1 MAITLIT
8 GKPGSFKTAYVM
20 ETALKLISEG
30 SDCYFCNFRGLSQEF
45 NILDN
50 FADWEKLPDG
60 SKIFIDEIQEFTRDV
75 KTNAKTE
82 ELPPHFTS
90 LEKHRHRGMD
100 FYIVTQHPLFIHTH
114 IRRLVDE
121 HRHFVRTKG
130 VPFATQRIWQHVCD
144 KPEDYR
150 EASLQSGCQTVTFKP
165 NKRVFSHYESTVV
178 DTHSTFKLPPKLK
191 IVGTLCA
198 IGLLAFGLLTYK
210 VYNSMS
216 SKLDTNPTEQIN
228 HVQPVQSNSLP
239 EVKPE
244 VLSSINSPVL
254 DSSND
259 YNPDLPFQNRV
270 YSYPKFSDVPQ
281 ISGCISDDKT
291 CHCFTQQGTKLKVSY
306 SDCKAYL
313 SDRPFDPY
321 LSSRNVSSSDSDRF
335 SNPEDLSSD
344 SERFSNPEVVQSD
357 SDK

>member
-30 SDCYFCNFRGLSQEF
+30 SDCFFCNFRGLSPEF
-45 NILDN
+45 NVLDN

-82 ELPPHFTS
+82 ELPHHFTS
-90 LEKHRHRGMD
+90 LEKHRHRGID

-165 NKRVFSHYESTVV
+165 NKEVFSHYESTVV
-178 DTHSTFKLPPKLK
+178 DTHSAFKLPPKLK
-191 IVGTLCA
+191 IVGTLCL
-198 IGLLAFGLLTYK
+198 IGLLAFGFLTYK
-210 VYNSMS
+210 VYSSMS
-216 SKLDTNPTEQIN
+216 SKLDEPPKTGNLVDHPID
-228 HVQPVQSNSLP
+228 SASP

-244 VLSSINSPVL
+244 VLSSINSAVS
-254 DSSND
+254 DSSTD
-259 YNPDLPFQNRV
+259 YDPNLPFQERS

-281 ISGCISDDKT
+281 LSGCISDDVT
-291 CHCFTQQGTKLKVSY
+291 CHCYTQQGTKLKVSY

-321 LSSRNVSSSDSDRF
+321 LTSRTVS
-335 SNPEDLSSD
+335 SSD
-344 SERFSNPEVVQSD
+344 SERFSNPEDVQSD
-357 SDK
+357 SK